1 MQLKKWHLA
10 LLALLAGSLL
20 ALSWPSRGF
29 PGFLFVAWVP
39 LFFMEQYFLDCK
51 DKNSSW
57 SLFGWAF
64 LAFLIWNTLTTWWIW
79 NSTKIGSIAAVL
91 LNSFFMAVVFDLYHI
106 TRRKLWQGQQFGW
119 LILFYWPAWEYL
131 HLNWDFSWP
140 WLSLGNG
147 FASYIKW
154 IQWYEYTGI
163 LGGTFWVLVSN
174 LLIFI
179 LLKNIFTHTIS
190 PFRISIL
197 GIAIIL
203 WISVPLLISFHKYN
217 TFTDQGPATGVVI
230 VQPNLDPWNEQFEI
244 PVEEVFRRSIDLAI
258 PFLDSSVDFL
268 VAPESLLQ
276 ENIWQNHPWNAK
288 SIQLLRYFVAQHP
301 DLTVLMGASTFKMY
315 EPGEKLSPTVRK
327 FTDGSGYYDAY
338 NTALV
343 IDTGRELG
351 YYHKSKLVPGPEK
364 LPFPRLTRPIQEV
377 VLNFGGTTGSL
388 GISSER
394 TVFTHRRTGAR
405 FNAAICYES
414 VYGEFMTGFIRN
426 GSQLIFVMTND
437 GWWGNTEGHRQHLT
451 FSSLRAI
458 ETRRCI
464 GRAANT
470 GISCFINQK
479 GDILQSI
486 PYWTKGAI
494 KDQLHLNDNLTFY
507 VKYGDYIGRI
517 SALVTILFLFLV
529 FLL

>member
-1 MQLKKWHLA
+1 
-10 LLALLAGSLL
+10 
-20 ALSWPSRGF
+20 
-29 PGFLFVAWVP
+29 
-39 LFFMEQYFLDCK
+39 
-51 DKNSSW
+51 
-57 SLFGWAF
+57 
-64 LAFLIWNTLTTWWIW
+64 
-79 NSTKIGSIAAVL
+79 
-91 LNSFFMAVVFDLYHI
+91 MA
-106 TRRKLWQGQQFGW
+106 RQQFGW

-288 SIQLLRYFVAQHP
+288 SIQLLRYFVA
-301 DLTVLMGASTFKMY
+301 
-315 EPGEKLSPTVRK
+315 
-327 FTDGSGYYDAY
+327 
-338 NTALV
+338 
-343 IDTGRELG
+343 
-351 YYHKSKLVPGPEK
+351 
-364 LPFPRLTRPIQEV
+364 
-377 VLNFGGTTGSL
+377 
-388 GISSER
+388 
-394 TVFTHRRTGAR
+394 
-405 FNAAICYES
+405 
-414 VYGEFMTGFIRN
+414 
-426 GSQLIFVMTND
+426 
-437 GWWGNTEGHRQHLT
+437 
-451 FSSLRAI
+451 
-458 ETRRCI
+458 
-464 GRAANT
+464 
-470 GISCFINQK
+470 
-479 GDILQSI
+479 
-486 PYWTKGAI
+486 
-494 KDQLHLNDNLTFY
+494 
-507 VKYGDYIGRI
+507 
-517 SALVTILFLFLV
+517 
-529 FLL
+529 